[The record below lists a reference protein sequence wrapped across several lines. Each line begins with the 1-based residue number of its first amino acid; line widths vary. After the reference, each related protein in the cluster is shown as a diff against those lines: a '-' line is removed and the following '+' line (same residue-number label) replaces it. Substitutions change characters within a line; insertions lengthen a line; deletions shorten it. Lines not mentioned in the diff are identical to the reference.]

1 MLEHIRHNCSKRQ
14 HEWCFSRTSKF
25 VRLCKRYFYV
35 WHFFFQQIAIII
47 SHHFRIPFSVK
58 ELYIF
63 FFFSPD
69 SPPSGSSQSLVFLA
83 FPTSRTYTVTE
94 DETIKCIVLV
104 LKLETSDSKIGH
116 EALSSG
122 WGGDDLVWQWA
133 AVPTIRVSTQVAVF
147 SLGYS

>member
-35 WHFFFQQIAIII
+35 WHFFSADCYYNFPPFQNPFLCKGII
-47 SHHFRIPFSVK
+47 H
-58 ELYIF
+58 IF